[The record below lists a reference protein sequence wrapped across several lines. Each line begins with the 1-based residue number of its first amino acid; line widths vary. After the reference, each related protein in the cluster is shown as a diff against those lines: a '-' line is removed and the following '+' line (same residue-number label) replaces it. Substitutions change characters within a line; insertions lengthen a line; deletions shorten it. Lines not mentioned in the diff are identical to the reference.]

1 MRSPEAPMRKLRH
14 AVVAAGLALG
24 LVAGIAGSA
33 AAQSDYPS
41 KSVTMIVP
49 FPAGGR
55 TDLVGRMIAQHLSA
69 RLGAQIVIVNRPG
82 ASSVLGSKEVAQA
95 RPDGA
100 TLGFFS
106 TSALT
111 AQYTVPTPLSLGH
124 FQPLASRSRPADLSR
139 GRRRPG
145 DRGVPRRVRAEGH
158 AGADH
163 RARRRRPGEDP
174 RRQGTGGPDERQRRR
189 GGLPAR
195 RQGGRVRHRARRGVQ
210 ANHPRPRYD
219 GGAATVTRRALNAD
233 VVGALALGVLGGY
246 VVW

>member
-106 TSALT
+106 TSAVT
-111 AQYTVPTPLSLGH
+111 AQYTVPTPLSLGGRPRIAMLH
-124 FQPLASRSRPADLSR
+124 ADPAPLAL
-139 GRRRPG
+139 
-145 DRGVPRRVRAEGH
+145 
-158 AGADH
+158 
-163 RARRRRPGEDP
+163 
-174 RRQGTGGPDERQRRR
+174 PDTAPWKT
-189 GGLPAR
+189 LPAF
-195 RQGGRVRHRARRGVQ
+195 
-210 ANHPRPRYD
+210 
-219 GGAATVTRRALNAD
+219 
-233 VVGALALGVLGGY
+233 LAPA
-246 VVW
+246 